1 MDFTNFDESQK
12 FPPPL
17 QIEENLESPKML
29 HFFVKTANL
38 KGRTW
43 LKNFPPLKFWQI
55 LAVLMKAKDFLLLLG

>member
-29 HFFVKTANL
+29 HFFFKMANL
-38 KGRTW
+38 KGRT
-43 LKNFPPLKFWQI
+43 
-55 LAVLMKAKDFLLLLG
+55 

>member
-43 LKNFPPLKFWQI
+43 LKNFPPLKLKLPEIEEKNYCFG
-55 LAVLMKAKDFLLLLG
+55 KF